1 MLYGEKVNKCYNI
14 KDDAI
19 ECIKKSSNSLYG
31 TYWWGNATK
40 KRENKA

>member
-1 MLYGEKVNKCYNI
+1 MLYGEKVNKCYNK

-19 ECIKKSSNSLYG
+19 RCEKKSSKSLNG

-40 KRENKA
+40 HRENRE